1 MTRTRLRLLLLAAV
15 VLPGVA
21 RAEIAVSAND
31 AHTTFDNGAMVG
43 SRTAGNDTV
52 AVIDLAQSPPRV
64 VSTLDVPSSVVGPP
78 ISVAVGRDE
87 SFAVVTSS
95 TKVDPALPSRLG
107 PNDQV
112 TVVDLTSKPPA
123 VVQRLKA
130 GAGAGGMRLS
140 PDGSLLLVSNRFDGS
155 VSVFTVAGARLTA
168 AGTVMIDPGCQPA
181 GIGFA
186 GNGEAALVSCRLQDK
201 VVVLHVKGTSVTPDP
216 RPITTGVGPYN
227 IMVNPAGTL
236 AAVGNVGRSDG
247 DVDTVSLIDLTQT
260 PFRAVQSTMIG
271 RGPEGLRW
279 SPDGRFLALDTQE
292 GTTKPPGNPFRR
304 ESGRLQMFEV
314 KDHQLRFITEAP
326 LGHWSHGI
334 VFSRDGRTV
343 LVQNMVE
350 KTIQVF
356 GWDGATL
363 APKPSIELDVG
374 PAALN
379 TAWP

>member
-1 MTRTRLRLLLLAAV
+1 MMRACLCAALLAAV
-15 VLPGVA
+15 ILPGVA
-21 RAEIAVSAND
+21 RADVAISAND
-31 AHTTFDNGAMVG
+31 AHTTFDKGAMVG
-43 SRTAGNDTV
+43 SKTPGNDSL
-52 AVIDLAQSPPRV
+52 AIIDLGQSPPKV

-78 ISVAVGRDE
+78 ISVAVGKDE

-95 TKVDPALPSRLG
+95 TKVDPALSSRLG

-112 TVVDLTSKPPA
+112 TVVDLTSKPPTI
-123 VVQRLKA
+123 VQRLKA

-140 PDGSLLLVSNRFDGS
+140 PDGSLLLVSNRFDGT
-155 VSVFTVAGARLTA
+155 VSIFTVAGGRLTA
-168 AGTVMIDPGCQPA
+168 AGSVMIDPGCQPA

-186 GNGEAALVSCRLQDK
+186 GDGKAALVSCRLQDK
-201 VVVLHVKGTSVTPDP
+201 VVVLHVDGVSVTLDP

-247 DVDTVSLIDLTQT
+247 DVDTISLIDLTQT
-260 PFRAVQSTMIG
+260 PFRAVQSTMVG

-279 SPDGRFLALDTQE
+279 SPDGRVLALDTQE
-292 GTTKPPGNPFRR
+292 GTTKPPGTPFRR

-314 KDHQLRFITEAP
+314 KDHRLRFITEAP

-334 VFSRDGRTV
+334 VFSRDGGTV
-343 LVQNMVE
+343 LVQNMIE

-356 GWDGATL
+356 GWDGTTL
-363 APKPSIELDVG
+363 VSKPSIELDVG
-374 PAALN
+374 PAAIN

>member
-1 MTRTRLRLLLLAAV
+1 MLQRSLWSALLAT
-15 VLPGVA
+15 VLLTGIA
-21 RAEIAVSAND
+21 QADIAVSAND

-43 SRTAGNDTV
+43 SKTAGNDTI
-52 AVIDLAQSPPRV
+52 AVIDLAQSSPRV
-64 VSTLDVPSSVVGPP
+64 VSTIEVPGSVVGPP
-78 ISVAVGRDE
+78 ISVAVGKDE

-95 TKVDPALPSRLG
+95 TKVDAALPSRLG

-112 TVVDLTSKPPA
+112 TVVDLTVNPP
-123 VVQRLKA
+123 VIVQRLKA

-140 PDGSLLLVSNRFDGS
+140 PDGRLLLVSNRFDGT
-155 VSVFTVAGARLTA
+155 VSIFTVAGGRLTP
-168 AGTVMIDPGCQPA
+168 AGLVMIDPGCQPA

-186 GNGEAALVSCRLQDK
+186 GDGKAALVSCRLQDK
-201 VVVLHVKGTSVTPDP
+201 VVVLHVDGASVTLDA

-247 DVDTVSLIDLTQT
+247 DVDTISLIDLTSQ

-292 GTTKPPGNPFRR
+292 GTTKPVGNPFRR

-343 LVQNMVE
+343 LVQNMIE

-356 GWDGATL
+356 GWDGAVL
-363 APKPSIELDVG
+363 IAKPDIRLDVG
-374 PAALN
+374 PSAIN